1 MKRDSIFNSM
11 LFGRRVWTLILTVM
25 LVPVVSAAGQNPRVR
40 MPDLSQLAAR
50 SSNTVEISLD
60 GALLS
65 LAARFLDD
73 GDSEEREIKHLLASV
88 KGIYVKTFE
97 FDHDGGYSPADLDAV
112 RQQLSGPG
120 WSRLIGVGSRRDGEN
135 VDIYMWMDGNRPG
148 GLAILAAQPRQLAI
162 VNIIG
167 EIDLEKLRAI
177 EGQFGV
183 PRFELER
190 RSKDSRKH
198 KDDQDQDQ

>member
-11 LFGRRVWTLILTVM
+11 LFGRRLWTLILTVM
-25 LVPVVSAAGQNPRVR
+25 LVPVVSAAGQNPRMR

-50 SSNTVEISLD
+50 STNTVDISLD

-73 GDSEEREIKHLLASV
+73 GDNEEREVKRLLASV

-97 FDHDGGYSPADLDAV
+97 FDRDGGYSASDVDSV
-112 RQQLSGPG
+112 RQQLTGPG
-120 WSRLIGVGSRRDGEN
+120 WSRLMGVGSRRDGEN

-148 GLAILAAQPRQLAI
+148 GLAILAAQPRQLVI

-183 PRFELER
+183 PRFDLER
-190 RSKDSRKH
+190 RSKDDRKR
-198 KDDQDQDQ
+198 KDDQ

>member
-11 LFGRRVWTLILTVM
+11 LFGRRLWTLILTVM
-25 LVPVVSAAGQNPRVR
+25 LVPVVSAAGQNPRMR

-50 SSNTVEISLD
+50 STNTVDISLD

-73 GDSEEREIKHLLASV
+73 GDNDEREVKRLLASV

-97 FDHDGGYSPADLDAV
+97 FDRDGGYSASDVDSV
-112 RQQLSGPG
+112 RQQLTGPG
-120 WSRLIGVGSRRDGEN
+120 WSRLMGVGSRRDGEN

-148 GLAILAAQPRQLAI
+148 GLAILAAQPRQLVI

-183 PRFELER
+183 PRFDLER
-190 RSKDSRKH
+190 RSKDDRKR
-198 KDDQDQDQ
+198 KDDQ

>member
-11 LFGRRVWTLILTVM
+11 LFGRRLWTLILTVM
-25 LVPVVSAAGQNPRVR
+25 LVPVVSAAGQNPRMR

-50 SSNTVEISLD
+50 STNTVDISLD

-73 GDSEEREIKHLLASV
+73 GDSEEREVKRLLASV

-97 FDHDGGYSPADLDAV
+97 FDRDGGYSSSDVDSV
-112 RQQLSGPG
+112 RQQLTGPG
-120 WSRLIGVGSRRDGEN
+120 WSRLMGIGSRRDGEN

-148 GLAILAAQPRQLAI
+148 GLAILAAQPRQLVI

-183 PRFELER
+183 PRFDLER
-190 RSKDSRKH
+190 RSKDDRKR
-198 KDDQDQDQ
+198 KDDQ

>member
-11 LFGRRVWTLILTVM
+11 LFGRRLWTLILTVM
-25 LVPVVSAAGQNPRVR
+25 LVPVVSAAGQNPRMR

-50 SSNTVEISLD
+50 STNTVDISLD

-73 GDSEEREIKHLLASV
+73 GDNEEREVKRLLASV

-97 FDHDGGYSPADLDAV
+97 FDRDGGYSASDVDSV
-112 RQQLSGPG
+112 RQQLTGPG
-120 WSRLIGVGSRRDGEN
+120 WSRLMGVGSRRDGEN

-148 GLAILAAQPRQLAI
+148 GLAILAAQPRQLVI

-190 RSKDSRKH
+190 RSKDDRKR
-198 KDDQDQDQ
+198 KDDQ